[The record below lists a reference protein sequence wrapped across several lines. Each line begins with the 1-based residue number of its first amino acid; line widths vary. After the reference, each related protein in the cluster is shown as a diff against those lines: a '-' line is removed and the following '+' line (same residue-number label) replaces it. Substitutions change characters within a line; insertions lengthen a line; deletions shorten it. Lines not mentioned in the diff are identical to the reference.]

1 MPISN
6 KIMDQ
11 VQVACVADKEK
22 DLMMKILQIEDKGNF
37 RFEAAYEKAIKDFIA
52 ERDKKEETT

>member
-1 MPISN
+1 
-6 KIMDQ
+6 MDQ
-11 VQVACVADKEK
+11 VQAACVADKEK